1 MPGPLDVIRVL
12 EAASFIAGPYAALL
26 LGRLGA
32 DVVKIEP
39 PGAGDPSRAWGAG
52 GDSPWFG
59 AHNGGKRSLTLDLRA
74 AGAAPIVASLVRRA
88 DVLVEN
94 YRPGVAE
101 RLGIGYER
109 LRGVNPRLVYCSIS
123 AVGAAGADA
132 ALPGFDTVG
141 QALSG
146 LMSLLSSPD
155 DPAPVGPALADTA
168 AGMIAALGVT
178 AALLARSQTGH
189 GQRVDTSL
197 LAASLGLVPEALA
210 LYREAGVVLDRFS
223 RARVAQ
229 IFLFRCR
236 DGLPLAVHLSS
247 PEKFWT
253 ALARVA
259 GREDLQA
266 DPRYRTRSDRIRNYD
281 DLRRELAPIFG
292 SGPRDDWLSRLRQ
305 ADVPSAP
312 VHAIDQAFGDPLVR
326 DLIGPALPAP
336 ALGQH
341 TDEILAEL
349 GHGPPDIDRLRGAGI
364 I

>member
-1 MPGPLDVIRVL
+1 MPGPLDGIRVL

-26 LGRLGA
+26 LGKLGA

-39 PGAGDPSRAWGAG
+39 PVAGDPSRAWAEG
-52 GDSPWFG
+52 GDSPWFA

-74 AGAAPIVASLVRRA
+74 PGAAPIVASLVRRA

-109 LRGVNPRLVYCSIS
+109 LRSVNPRLVYCGIS
-123 AVGAAGADA
+123 AVGVTGPDA

-146 LMSLLSSPD
+146 LMSLLSSAD
-155 DPAPVGPALADTA
+155 DPAPVGPALSDTA

-178 AALLARSQTGH
+178 AALHARSQTGR

-210 LYREAGVVLDRFS
+210 LYREAGLVLDRFA

-229 IFLFRCR
+229 IYLFRCR
-236 DGLPLAVHLSS
+236 DGLVLAVHLSS
-247 PEKFWT
+247 PEKFWH
-253 ALARVA
+253 ALVRVA
-259 GREDLQA
+259 GREDLLA
-266 DPRYRTRSDRIRNYD
+266 DPRYRARGDRIRNYD
-281 DLRRELAPIFG
+281 QLRQELAPIFG
-292 SGPRDDWLSRLRQ
+292 SAARGDWLSRLRR

-312 VHAIDQAFGDPLVR
+312 VHTIDQAFADPLVR
-326 DLIGPALPAP
+326 DAMGPALPAP

-341 TDEILAEL
+341 TEEILGEL
-349 GHGPPDIDRLRGAGI
+349 GHGAADIERLRGAGI